1 MCFTF
6 CFMFLS
12 NPLALS
18 VMYLDIGVETH
29 LNILKTLYNY
39 EQCMY
44 IFVYLCMWLFIKNK
58 NKTLRKL

>member
-44 IFVYLCMWLFIKNK
+44 IFVYLYMWLSIKN
-58 NKTLRKL
+58 